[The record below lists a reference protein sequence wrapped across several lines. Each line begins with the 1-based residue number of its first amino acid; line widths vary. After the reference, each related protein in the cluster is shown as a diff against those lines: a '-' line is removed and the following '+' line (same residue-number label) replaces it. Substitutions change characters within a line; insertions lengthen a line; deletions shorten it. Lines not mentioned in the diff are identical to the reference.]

1 VLGVVLGLF
10 FVTVLILA
18 FLLWRRRN
26 YLRTSNAAQSESGTM
41 DNRRWVDR
49 WLSGTPADTKAPTVT
64 TDELTNPT
72 SPYVEERPAL
82 PELGQGNERFELD
95 GKPPLHPPF
104 SLDRSTGKMS

>member
-10 FVTVLILA
+10 FITVLILA
-18 FLLWRRRN
+18 FMLWRRRN
-26 YLRTSNAAQSESGTM
+26 YLRASNAAQSESGTM

-64 TDELTNPT
+64 SDELTNSI
-72 SPYVEERPAL
+72 SPYVDERPGI

-95 GKPPLHPPF
+95 GKSLLHPPF
-104 SLDRSTGKMS
+104 SLEISTEKTS